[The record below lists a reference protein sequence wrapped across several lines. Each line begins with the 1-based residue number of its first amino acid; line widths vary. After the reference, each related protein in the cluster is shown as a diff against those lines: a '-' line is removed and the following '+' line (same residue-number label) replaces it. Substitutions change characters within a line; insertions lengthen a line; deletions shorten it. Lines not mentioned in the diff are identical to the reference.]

1 MMENR
6 DSGVTSSEPPSRQ
19 VSEPGFKPLSAYLQ
33 IQCSFLNTVEE
44 RVSAPTLPFSK
55 SAQSA
60 KGCFHC
66 VFSNPE
72 FALFFVLTQL
82 LTASCRQWW
91 HFRHGNTPVLRD
103 LFSSWHTSLV
113 FQITYSKRGG
123 GVRSALSQQLGF
135 LCKNEGYGLGA
146 DAIPTVSQSLT
157 PLQISGLKLFP
168 FLKWGG

>member
-1 MMENR
+1 MENR

-123 GVRSALSQQLGF
+123 GKISSVSAAGLSVQ
-135 LCKNEGYGLGA
+135 KRGLWIGCRCYSYRFSKPDSFA
-146 DAIPTVSQSLT
+146 NFRP
-157 PLQISGLKLFP
+157 
-168 FLKWGG
+168 